1 MTHRQL
7 HKWWRYLS
15 FRLALFIISTVER
28 TITAIQLSLIEMSTD
43 GLPGEL
49 SEAGKR
55 EMVRISLIIII
66 VMTYVIRLKQLTI

>member
-1 MTHRQL
+1 M
-7 HKWWRYLS
+7 
-15 FRLALFIISTVER
+15 ER